1 MASSDNFTRA
11 NSSSSLGAN
20 WTILN
25 GTLGIASNHAAATN
39 TNGNNFALWN
49 ADVFTANQTAQAI
62 VFYGGGAGFLG
73 PGCRLSSGGNGYIAM
88 GSGGGTNTVE
98 LHRFDSSASTLLA
111 TYTATLTD
119 GDVIELSVSG
129 TTLTTTL
136 NGTDLGTFTDSTY
149 ATGQPGIYIFNS
161 AAASISL
168 WSADTLSSNPTL
180 SVDSGAYA
188 LTGTAATLSKSGN
201 VYVLNNLPWISQ
213 DIGSPAIAGSDS
225 YDSGTFTVFAA
236 GADIFGTS
244 DEFRFIHQTLTGDGE
259 LICYV
264 PFVTPVNTFSK
275 AGVMVRADLTAG
287 SANAAMFLTAGD
299 GIVWQNRPTS
309 GASSTF
315 TQGAV
320 SGPPHF
326 IRVVRTGTTVDGYYS
341 YDGSNWTFLD
351 TVTLPIGTTV
361 YLGFAVTSHDVTTAT
376 EAQFSS
382 ITVIGNVATYALVGG
397 DVTFSVGTKGH
408 TVLSASSGTLAITG
422 TAATLSKTTHHFT
435 VSADSGVYTL
445 SFTNPATTG
454 APLWVKVNRTG
465 ATITGS
471 YSTDGGSWIPIG
483 TATPAFG
490 SRTYIGLAV
499 TSHDPGVTATG
510 TFTNVTVTGFGA
522 TYGELGTDA
531 SFSRTHRAAVA
542 SGAYVLTGA
551 DINLVY
557 SHSNH
562 FTVVAGSGSYA
573 ETGASVGLAVG
584 RKVAATSGAFTVTG
598 ATVVVRTG
606 HSIRPGSGVYLVTGT
621 DVTDHNASFL
631 RKVTLLTFVDDTI
644 MTTYT
649 TTNSLLTFPGES
661 AMVTAE

>member
-1 MASSDNFTRA
+1 M
-11 NSSSSLGAN
+11 
-20 WTILN
+20 
-25 GTLGIASNHAAATN
+25 
-39 TNGNNFALWN
+39 
-49 ADVFTANQTAQAI
+49 
-62 VFYGGGAGFLG
+62 FYGGGAGFLG
-73 PGCRLSSGGNGYIAM
+73 PGCRLSSGGIGYIAM

-180 SVDSGAYA
+180 SADSGAYA

-201 VYVLNNLPWISQ
+201 VYVLEQPPVDLTGHQ
-213 DIGSPAIAGSDS
+213 AVRAIAGSDS
-225 YDSGTFTVFAA
+225 YDSGTFTVFLRPVR
-236 GADIFGTS
+236 TS
-244 DEFRFIHQTLTGDGE
+244 SAPRMKFRFIHQTLTGDGE

-275 AGVMVRADLTAG
+275 AGVMVRVTADGSG
-287 SANAAMFLTAGD
+287 SANAAMFLTAGA

-326 IRVVRTGTTVDGYYS
+326 ICVVRTGTTVDGHYS

-361 YLGFAVTSHDVTTAT
+361 YLGFAVASHDVTTAT

-397 DVTFSVGTKGH
+397 GCVTFSVGTKGH
-408 TVLSASSGTLAITG
+408 TVLSAS
-422 TAATLSKTTHHFT
+422 K
-435 VSADSGVYTL
+435 
-445 SFTNPATTG
+445 
-454 APLWVKVNRTG
+454 
-465 ATITGS
+465 
-471 YSTDGGSWIPIG
+471 
-483 TATPAFG
+483 
-490 SRTYIGLAV
+490 
-499 TSHDPGVTATG
+499 
-510 TFTNVTVTGFGA
+510 
-522 TYGELGTDA
+522 
-531 SFSRTHRAAVA
+531 
-542 SGAYVLTGA
+542 
-551 DINLVY
+551 
-557 SHSNH
+557 
-562 FTVVAGSGSYA
+562 
-573 ETGASVGLAVG
+573 G
-584 RKVAATSGAFTVTG
+584 R
-598 ATVVVRTG
+598 
-606 HSIRPGSGVYLVTGT
+606 
-621 DVTDHNASFL
+621 
-631 RKVTLLTFVDDTI
+631 
-644 MTTYT
+644 
-649 TTNSLLTFPGES
+649 
-661 AMVTAE
+661 